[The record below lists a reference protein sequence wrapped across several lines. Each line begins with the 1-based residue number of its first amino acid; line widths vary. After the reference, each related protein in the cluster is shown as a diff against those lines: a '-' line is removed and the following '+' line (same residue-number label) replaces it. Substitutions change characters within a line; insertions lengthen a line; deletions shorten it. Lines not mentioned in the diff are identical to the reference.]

1 MQAVMP
7 TTAAGPL
14 AGTILNDL
22 AAWLTAEH
30 YAKTMV
36 GQVMAVGRGLSAWM
50 ADRSIRADDLR
61 LATLEAF
68 AASYGPGLPG
78 HVIVSMRLPTLQ
90 RFLTR
95 SGYITDVPAVGKRTR
110 GPRDTPRTVVSDAV
124 AHELAEWAS
133 WQRDLRG
140 ISDGCIRYRREW
152 VTPLLS
158 SLPVRDGHVAWASC
172 DVDRLNAFIADR
184 SQGYSASSGT
194 AIVDA
199 TRSLMRWALASGRID
214 HDVSHGILRPRAT
227 RATLPQG
234 ITPGE
239 LALLIA
245 VCDPATVTG
254 IRDRAVISTLARL
267 GLRAGELATMSLDDI
282 DWPSGRLT
290 VVGKGRR
297 RLTLPIPVDVGEVL
311 VAWLRVRSKTGDRSL
326 FVRVRR
332 PHTALT
338 VAGVSDIVAHRA
350 QAAGLGVMHAHRLRH
365 TAATAVITAGGNLT
379 EAQELLGH
387 AGATTTRVY
396 ARTDLSSLR
405 ALAPVFGRWPS

>member
-1 MQAVMP
+1 MP
-7 TTAAGPL
+7 ATATGPL
-14 AGTILNDL
+14 AGTVLKDL
-22 AAWLTAEH
+22 AAWLAAEH

-36 GQVMAVGRGLSAWM
+36 GQVMAVGRGLDAWM
-50 ADRSIRADDLR
+50 ANHSIDVDDLR

-68 AASYGPGLPG
+68 AASHGPGIPG
-78 HVIVSMRLPTLQ
+78 YVIVSMRVPTLR
-90 RFLTR
+90 RFLTQ
-95 SGYITDVPAVGKRTR
+95 SGYIPDVPVRGKKAR
-110 GPRDTPRTVVSDAV
+110 GPRDTPRNAVSDAV
-124 AHELAEWAS
+124 AHELAEWAA

-140 ISDGCIRYRREW
+140 ISDGCIRYRRDW
-152 VTPLLS
+152 VTPLLA
-158 SLPVRDGHVAWASC
+158 SLPTRDGRVAWDSC
-172 DVDRLNAFIADR
+172 DVGWLNAFVTDR

-214 HDVSHGILRPRAT
+214 HDLSHGILRARAT
-227 RATLPQG
+227 RATVPQG

-239 LALLIA
+239 LAALIA
-245 VCDPATVTG
+245 ACTPGTVTG
-254 IRDRAVISTLARL
+254 VRDRAVITTLSRL

-282 DWPSGRLT
+282 DWKAGRLT
-290 VVGKGRR
+290 VVGKSRR

-311 VAWLRVRSKTGDRSL
+311 VAWLRVRPKTVDRSL

-332 PHTALT
+332 PIKALT

-365 TAATAVITAGGNLT
+365 TAATALITAGGNLT

-396 ARTDLSSLR
+396 ARTDLASLR